1 MFSVSFLS
9 TLSLYSNMG
18 DEASPGTPMTLAGD
32 MLDKLP
38 SNIWSDPN
46 KTFLEPSFSS
56 GGIYFKIVE
65 KLYNGLEEVIPS
77 PKDRL
82 KHILTK
88 QVWAYEMN
96 EVPYLFLKKMLYKQ
110 FGLQKELDVEP
121 NLYYNNVLEEQL
133 DMKFDVVVMN
143 PPYQAPQEAEG
154 KRGGGDLL
162 WHKFVEASI
171 NKWTKEDGHICA
183 VHPSGWRKP
192 ESDKSKYK
200 GMFAMMAHDH
210 HMQYLEIHD
219 TKDGMKTFGA
229 GTRYDWYVIAKGK
242 SGPTKVKNQNGS
254 VVEID
259 LKQYNWLPNHSF
271 DAVFNLV
278 GADGKIIYDRG
289 AYGTDKSRAW
299 TKQEQ
304 DDSFKYPLV
313 HSTTKSGNIFWH
325 SSRNDNGHFGV
336 SKVIFGDSGIYDVI
350 VDIEGDFGMTQHA
363 MAIPVDNKEDAELL
377 KEFLMSDN
385 FKNILNACSWSNFQ
399 IDWRLF
405 TFFRGGFWRG

>member
-1 MFSVSFLS
+1 MLQRLNFSGLELLVDRVLDSLPDSVWKDSTVRFL
-9 TLSLYSNMG
+9 
-18 DEASPGTPMTLAGD
+18 
-32 MLDKLP
+32 
-38 SNIWSDPN
+38 DPDI
-46 KTFLEPSFSS
+46 
-56 GGIYFKIVE
+56 GYGRGIIARTVE
-65 KLYNGLEEVIPS
+65 KRLRELGYSEENISSRVYGYATEPVI
-77 PKDRL
+77 RNAL
-82 KHILTK
+82 VTK
-88 QVWAYEMN
+88 YSLVGNYE
-96 EVPYLFLKKMLYKQ
+96 VK
-110 FGLQKELDVEP
+110 
-121 NLYYNNVLEEQL
+121 NVLEEEI

-171 NKWTKEDGHICA
+171 NKWTKDDGHICA

-192 ESDKSKYK
+192 ESDKSKYE

-242 SGPTKVKNQNGS
+242 SGPTKVKDQNGS

-259 LKQYNWLPNHSF
+259 LKQCNWLPNHSF
-271 DAVFNLV
+271 DAVFSLV
-278 GADGKIIYDRG
+278 GDDGEIIYDRG

-304 DDSFKYPLV
+304 DDIFKHPLV
-313 HSTTKSGNIFWH
+313 HSTTKSGNKFWY

-336 SKVIFGDSGIYDVI
+336 SKAIFGESGINDVI
-350 VDIEGDFGMTQHA
+350 IDLKGEYGMTQGA
-363 MAIPVDNKEDAELL
+363 MAIPIDDREDAELL

-385 FKNILNACSWSNFQ
+385 FKDILNACSWSNFRV
-399 IDWRLF
+399 DWRLF
-405 TFFRGGFWRG
+405 TFFRGGFWRD

>member
-1 MFSVSFLS
+1 MFSVNFW
-9 TLSLYSNMG
+9 TALSLYSNMG
-18 DEASPGTPMTLAGD
+18 DEASPGTPRTLADD

-38 SNIWSDPN
+38 ANLWSDPN
-46 KTFLEPSFSS
+46 KTFLEPSFSN
-56 GGIYFKIVE
+56 GAIYFSIIGR
-65 KLYNGLEEVIPS
+65 LYIGLEKVIPD
-77 PKDRL
+77 PKDRI

-88 QVWAYEMN
+88 QVWAYDMN
-96 EVPYLFLKKMLYKQ
+96 EVPYRHVKTLLCKQ

-121 NLYYNNVLEEQL
+121 NLYYNNVLEEKL

-171 NKWTKEDGHICA
+171 NKWTKDDGHICA

-192 ESDKSKYK
+192 ESDKSKYE

-242 SGPTKVKNQNGS
+242 TGS
-254 VVEID
+254 TTIKDQKGVVSQLD
-259 LKQYNWLPNHSF
+259 LVQCAWLPNHSF
-271 DAVFNLV
+271 DAVFGLIGN
-278 GADGKIIYDRG
+278 DGKIIFNVSNYETR
-289 AYGTDKSRAW
+289 KRW

-304 DDSFKYPLV
+304 DDIFKYPLV
-313 HSTTKSGNIFWH
+313 HSTTKSGNKFWW

-336 SKVIFGDSGIYDVI
+336 SKAIFGESGINDVI
-350 VDIEGDFGMTQHA
+350 IDLKGEYGMTQGA
-363 MAIPVDNKEDAELL
+363 MAIPINDREDAELL

-385 FKNILNACSWSNFQ
+385 FKEILNACSWSNFRV
-399 IDWRLF
+399 DWRLF
-405 TFFRGGFWRG
+405 TFFRGGFWRD